1 MPDISRRKLFAG
13 ITFAPFA
20 AGLAARAD
28 EPMPAPNHKFA
39 PRISGREMM
48 RRRYFP
54 NFELLAHDGRKLKF
68 YDDVLKD
75 KIVLLNFMYA
85 DCQGVCP
92 TITMN
97 LKRVQK
103 ILRREINHE
112 IYFYSLTVKPE
123 QDSPAKLREY
133 AQMHGINDKY
143 WTFLTGKP
151 EEMDMLRHSLGF
163 ADPDPQIDKDKARH
177 SGMVRYGNE
186 PMTLWG
192 MCQGSGEPQWMAQ
205 EIGFAIPR
213 EFKKHPAVND

>member
-1 MPDISRRKLFAG
+1 MSEVSRRRLFAG
-13 ITFAPFA
+13 ISALP
-20 AGLAARAD
+20 LAAAFATRAD
-28 EPMPAPNHKFA
+28 EPAPAPHHEFA

-54 NFELLAHDGRKLKF
+54 NFELLTHDGRKMKF

-103 ILRREINHE
+103 ILRQEINHE
-112 IYFYSLTVKPE
+112 IFFYSFTVKPE

-133 AQMHGINDKY
+133 AQMHGIHDKY

-151 EEMDMLRHSLGF
+151 EEMDIIRHSLGF
-163 ADPDPQIDKDKARH
+163 ADPDPQIDKDKSRH

-192 MCQGSGEPQWMAQ
+192 MCQGSGEPKWMAQ